1 MSNYRAQKI
10 KYILENTSQEFYD
23 NLRKLTP
30 HNYLTNEVLI
40 IVSQAINKGSLD
52 KYDINY
58 LRGMTF
64 IFQKI
69 LVDNGQQVYDI
80 KWFVNQVEN
89 FDLDKRDQ
97 TPNKV
102 KWLIVVTCLSVLIY
116 AVLFGYLYHA

>member
-1 MSNYRAQKI
+1 MSIYRAQKV
-10 KYILENTSQEFYD
+10 KYILENTSQQFYD

-40 IVSQAINKGSLD
+40 IVAQAINKGSLD

-64 IFQKI
+64 IFQQI
-69 LVDNGQQVYDI
+69 LVDNVQQDYDI
-80 KWFVNQVEN
+80 KWFVNQIEN

-97 TPNKV
+97 TSTKV
-102 KWLIVVTCLSVLIY
+102 KWLIVATCVSILIY